1 MSRRVIAG
9 AVMLAIWLL
18 LGPVAMAFDGC
29 MGCELPCAQLA
40 CAIAA
45 PVPTAAPGLVSSA
58 VPGLE
63 LHPTTAIPST
73 LELPPKALLS
83 AAA

>member
-1 MSRRVIAG
+1 MAG
-9 AVMLAIWLL
+9 AVLVAIWLL

-29 MGCELPCAQLA
+29 MGCELPCAQMA

-45 PVPTAAPGLVSSA
+45 PAPTAVPGLVSWV
-58 VPGLE
+58 VPAFE
-63 LHPTTAIPST
+63 LDPVTSVPST